1 MQDAEMQK
9 DAAALEPEYWR
20 RSGDSLC
27 LNKTG
32 PRDAM
37 GRPMLRDGLER
48 GAPKFRFEGA
58 RYLALEILI
67 KIFSYIHFGT
77 NCAEEDVEELAK
89 ARSDCVENE
98 LSYNFVRNTLLVWKR
113 DVVESCKNAL
123 NDDIVAF
130 DLLIA
135 KQAPRAHLHEIR
147 CLVWSKLFNTLEFCV
162 GRLTVDWP
170 HNFAEEVPTGDYHT
184 ARNLYIKTCAEALA
198 QQIYA
203 ELGPGQLGPRRHGI
217 GFFVPSNTARRQ
229 ADHLAVGLAL
239 TQCPREYS
247 YNGVWTARAIGQWL
261 ENHPLVLEKHAE
273 VLALYKAQLDASR
286 VHCKACEVAVEFS
299 TSGYGA
305 VFFLHALAKKE
316 PGIMELDGSEGG
328 E

>member
-1 MQDAEMQK
+1 MQEV
-9 DAAALEPEYWR
+9 AAALEPKYWR

-98 LSYNFVRNTLLVWKR
+98 LSYNFVRLSHVMWMQ
-113 DVVESCKNAL
+113 DVVESCKKAL
-123 NDDIVAF
+123 NDDVKA
-130 DLLIA
+130 LTLVIA
-135 KQAPRAHLHEIR
+135 KQAPRAHLHGIR
-147 CLVWSKLFNTLEFCV
+147 CLVWSKLLETLEFCV

-170 HNFAEEVPTGDYHT
+170 HNLAEEVPTGDYDT

-203 ELGPGQLGPRRHGI
+203 ELGPGQLGPRQRRHSRHDI
-217 GFFVPSNTARRQ
+217 DFFVPSNKARRQ
-229 ADHLAVGLAL
+229 ADRLAVGLPL

-247 YNGVWTARAIGQWL
+247 NNGVWTARAIGQWL

-316 PGIMELDGSEGG
+316 PGIMELG
-328 E
+328 